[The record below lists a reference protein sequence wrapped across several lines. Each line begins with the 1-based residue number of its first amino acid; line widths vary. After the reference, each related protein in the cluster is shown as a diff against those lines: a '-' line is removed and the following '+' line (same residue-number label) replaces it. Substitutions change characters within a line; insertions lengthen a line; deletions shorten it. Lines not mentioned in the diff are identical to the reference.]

1 MGFIKEFK
9 EFAVKGNV
17 IDLAVG
23 VIIGGAFGKI
33 VNSMVNDLIMPPISL
48 LIGDKGFTNSF
59 LPLSSK
65 VRDFV
70 AAHPNASLEDARKA
84 GSVFAWGNFLTEV
97 INFLILAFII
107 FLMVKAINTLKR
119 KQEVDVVPPV
129 VIPPTNEEVLLAEI
143 RDLLKSKPQL

>member
-59 LPLSSK
+59 LPLNSK

-70 AAHPNASLEDARKA
+70 TGHPNASLEEVRKA
-84 GSVFAWGNFLTEV
+84 GPVFAWGNFLTEV

-119 KQEVDVVPPV
+119 KQEVDVIPPV
-129 VIPPTNEEVLLAEI
+129 VIPPTNQEVLLSEI
-143 RDLLKSKPQL
+143 RDLLKSKPRV